1 MAKTFHMHKARL
13 ETLVDGVFAIAMTI
27 LVLEIKV
34 PELADGRSSDALLS
48 ALGHHASV
56 IGAYFFSFAM
66 LAVFWVWHHR
76 LVEKIRLFDFPLLVC
91 TLTFLALV
99 CFFPFAAA
107 LLGRYPLNLAAL
119 LVYVPLTGLIIL
131 LQTLFFKLAVQR
143 QLLLESVSADEVQ
156 ATQRR
161 NLRGCAV
168 LFFASIPTA
177 LRVHVAWVAVCLALG
192 LLFVWLSRTKKAP
205 SGKAPA

>member
-1 MAKTFHMHKARL
+1 MSNTFNMHKARL

-34 PELADGRSSDALLS
+34 PELADGRSSDALLA

-119 LVYVPLTGLIIL
+119 LVYVPLTGSIVL

-143 QLLLESVSADEVQ
+143 QLLVESVSADEVQ

-161 NLRGCAV
+161 NLRGCAI

-177 LRVHVAWVAVCLALG
+177 LRVHLAWVGVCLALG
-192 LLFVWLSRTKKAP
+192 VLFVWMSRAKSRRATESA
-205 SGKAPA
+205 

>member
-1 MAKTFHMHKARL
+1 MVKTFHMHKARL

-34 PELADGRSSDALLS
+34 PELVDGRSSDALLS

-91 TLTFLALV
+91 TLMFLALV

-168 LFFASIPTA
+168 LFIASIPTA

-192 LLFVWLSRTKKAP
+192 LLFIWLSRAKVH
-205 SGKAPA
+205 SGKASA